1 MEVGAA
7 THVGLVRE
15 RNEDAY
21 HVDAARGV
29 ALVADGLGGH
39 TAGDIASKL
48 AVDVIVSGLNG
59 VADDPP
65 TALVRSLEEANDAIL
80 DDSADHAERRGMGTT
95 AVLAYLPDSGT
106 RAWVAHVGD
115 SRAYVLRD
123 DHLIQVTQDHT
134 TGGPFGRGQITQALG
149 SHGGVEPDCVDLE
162 LAAGDRLLLC
172 TDGLTDMLSD
182 REIADLAG
190 NGRTPQEACDALIS
204 ASLSRGGVDNVTVV
218 TADAPG

>member
-1 MEVGAA
+1 MDVGAA

-21 HVDAARGV
+21 HVDPTRGV

-39 TAGDIASKL
+39 TAGDVASKL
-48 AVDVIVSGLNG
+48 AVEVIVNRLNG
-59 VADDPP
+59 VDDDP
-65 TALVRSLEEANDAIL
+65 TRALVRSLEEANDAIL
-80 DDSADHAERRGMGTT
+80 DDSAEHVERSGMGTT
-95 AVLAYLPDSGT
+95 AVLAYLPDGGT
-106 RAWVAHVGD
+106 RAWIAHVGD

-123 DHLIQVTQDHT
+123 EQVAQVTEDHT

-149 SHGGVEPDCVDLE
+149 SRGGVQPDCVGVE
-162 LAAGDRLLLC
+162 LDPGDRLLLC

-182 REIADLAG
+182 REIAQIAG
-190 NGRTPQEACDALIS
+190 NGGTPQEACDALVA

-218 TADAPG
+218 MADVTG